1 MRVCLVACY
10 DAVAMPVR
18 NPYPY
23 DAAAAVRYDAAVP
36 IEDGEVEF
44 YLEVA
49 QQAKERGLRTLE
61 LAAGTGRIAIP
72 LAQAGVP
79 IVGLEISPDM
89 LARARQKSAGL
100 DNVEWV
106 EGDMCD
112 FDLGEEFGLIT
123 IPSGSFQLLLETDD
137 QLACLRCVERHLAPS
152 GRLAFELEN
161 LDYARTGDW
170 LTGKRGVFLRNPARD
185 FLDPESGRRVLSWG
199 TIEFHPSQ
207 QRYTSHGFLE
217 ELSDEGEV
225 VARVY
230 GPTMELRYL
239 FRYETE
245 HLLARSGLEV
255 EALYGD
261 FRRSEFRGTSPIMMF
276 VARRATP

>member
-1 MRVCLVACY
+1 MA
-10 DAVAMPVR
+10 VR
-18 NPYPY
+18 NPYSY
-23 DAAAAVRYDAAVP
+23 DAATAVRYDAAVP
-36 IEDGEVEF
+36 VEENEVEF
-44 YLEVA
+44 YLELA
-49 QQAKERGLRTLE
+49 QSAAGRRTLE

-79 IVGLEISPDM
+79 VVGLEISPHM

-100 DNVEWV
+100 DNVAWV

-112 FDLGEEFGLIT
+112 FDLGEQFELIT
-123 IPSGSFQLLLETDD
+123 VPSGSFQLLLETDD
-137 QLACLRCVERHLAPS
+137 QLACLRCVERHLSPD
-152 GRLAFELEN
+152 GRFAFELEN
-161 LDYARTGDW
+161 LDYARTGEW
-170 LTGKRGVFLRNPARD
+170 LTGKRGVFLRNRARD

-207 QRYTSHGFLE
+207 QRYTSHGFRE

-230 GPTMELRYL
+230 GSPMELRYL

-245 HLLARSGLEV
+245 HLLARCGLEV

-261 FRRSEFRGTSPIMMF
+261 FRKSDFRGTSPIMVF
-276 VARRATP
+276 VARKGAGGH

>member
-36 IEDGEVEF
+36 VEDGEVEF
-44 YLEVA
+44 YLELA
-49 QQAKERGLRTLE
+49 RSAAGGRTLE

-112 FDLGEEFGLIT
+112 FALGEEFGLIT
-123 IPSGSFQLLLETDD
+123 IPSGSFALLLETDD
-137 QLACLRCVERHLAPS
+137 QLACLRCVERHLAPD
-152 GRLAFELEN
+152 GRFAFELGN
-161 LDYARTGDW
+161 FDYAGAGQL
-170 LTGKRGVFLRNPARD
+170 LTSGAGAFVRHPARD
-185 FLDPESGRRVLSWG
+185 FVHPETGRQVITWRSTEL
-199 TIEFHPSQ
+199 HPSR
-207 QRYTSHGFLE
+207 QRYVQQTLRE
-217 ELSDEGEV
+217 DLNDAGEV
-225 VARVY
+225 VKREYA
-230 GPTMELRYL
+230 PTMELRYL

-245 HLLARSGLEV
+245 HLLARCGLEV

-276 VARRATP
+276 VARKATP